1 MSGKHLEVPRH
12 EAPTLEIVTFETGPL
27 QENAYLVIDRKSRDA
42 AIVDPGDDGDQLIAA
57 IEELGATLRAI
68 WLTHAHFDHVGAV
81 KALRT
86 RFAVPAWLHEA
97 DIPMFEAGPYQAAS
111 YGLPFD
117 GDETPSERLVEG
129 QGLRVGGLSFTVM
142 HTPGHSPGHVTIYG
156 HGVALV
162 GDCLFAGSIGRT
174 DLPLGNGAQLVRS
187 LLRLVALPP
196 ETRVLP
202 GHGPATTVAEERR
215 SNPFILELLARSRR

>member
-1 MSGKHLEVPRH
+1 MSAGAIEL
-12 EAPTLEIVTFETGPL
+12 LTFETGPL
-27 QENAYLVIDRKSRDA
+27 QENAYLVFDRESRDA
-42 AIVDPGDDGDQLIAA
+42 AIVDPGDDGEQLIAA
-57 IEELGATLRAI
+57 IEELGVHLRAV
-68 WLTHAHFDHVGAV
+68 WLTHAHFDHIGAV

-86 RFAVPAWLHEA
+86 RFSVPAWLHEA

-117 GDETPSERLVEG
+117 GDEIPSERFEDG
-129 QGLRVGGLSFTVM
+129 QGLRLGGLSFTVM
-142 HTPGHSPGHVTIYG
+142 HTPGHSPGHVTIHG

-174 DLPLGNGAQLVRS
+174 DLPMGNGPELARS
-187 LLRLVALPP
+187 LLKIVALPP

-202 GHGPATTVAEERR
+202 GHGPSTTVAEERR
-215 SNPFILELLARSRR
+215 SNPFILDLLARVPR